1 MQFKNKCALNLAVVL
16 HTKWQFCSPHLKT
29 GSLGS
34 SRAERL
40 PRCAQFALCIFP
52 VQQHPRLP
60 VAPSPGDVEAQL
72 VVALPGDTLQPLAG
86 LAVAGED
93 TRACGGS
100 ATRGETRAVFC
111 GGRGHR
117 ASCTTMST

>member
-1 MQFKNKCALNLAVVL
+1 M
-16 HTKWQFCSPHLKT
+16 H
-29 GSLGS
+29 
-34 SRAERL
+34 L
-40 PRCAQFALCIFP
+40 PRCAQFLCIFP

-72 VVALPGDTLQPLAG
+72 AVALPGDALQPLAG
-86 LAVAGED
+86 LAVAAED
-93 TRACGGS
+93 TRACGAS

-117 ASCTTMST
+117 APGTTVATEGFAVCAGHI